1 MNPDEIQP
9 GETTCGFLKA
19 PLGWEVEDLNVV
31 YPMVKTYV
39 CITFATQQP
48 APRGEREKGIRCLI
62 FVVPI
67 LSDSDFVSTCYQLA
81 LF

>member
-19 PLGWEVEDLNVV
+19 PLGWEVEDLDVV

-39 CITFATQQP
+39 CMTFATQQP
-48 APRGEREKGIRCLI
+48 APRGEREEDKMLSD
-62 FVVPI
+62 FVVPRYS
-67 LSDSDFVSTCYQLA
+67 L
-81 LF
+81 